1 MTSISQLGITL
12 KTLLT
17 EDAGRLAQQH
27 GLRRR
32 LLSGAVLAQLFVL
45 GWLQQPTAGPSALA
59 RFAGTLGLRLKKQTL
74 DAHFTQQTADWLL
87 ALLQQAVR
95 YVVCAQ
101 AVSLPLLRRFRA
113 VLVEDGSQI
122 TLPAALQERWPGC
135 GGTAT
140 DHGDAKTK
148 AGMKLTVRWDVLGG
162 AMDGPYVQAGRAHES
177 RSPLRERQMAPGSL
191 WIADLGYFA
200 LQWLG
205 QLSRQGVFFLLR
217 YLDGTPIWRSGGK
230 PIELLDVL
238 PQTAGAE
245 LDLPIVLG
253 ARKLVQARLLAIRL
267 PADAIKQR
275 RERMQERARQKG
287 KTISARAWELAQWTI
302 MVTNVPVSK
311 LSVQEALALLR
322 ARWQIELLFKLWKE
336 QGYLDEWQG
345 VKAERILCELFA
357 KLIGLVIQHWLV
369 LLSCWDD
376 PHRSLPAVCEVIRG
390 QVPTLV
396 HALMGRLSWRTA
408 LRLIKASVAGGCSI
422 PARASRPSTSRILE
436 MGVGWA
442 LT

>member
-1 MTSISQLGITL
+1 MQDTWRSSMGCG
-12 KTLLT
+12 
-17 EDAGRLAQQH
+17 DASCQGRCWLNSLSW
-27 GLRRR
+27 GGYSSRRQ
-32 LLSGAVLAQLFVL
+32 AEV
-45 GWLQQPTAGPSALA
+45 ALA

-140 DHGDAKTK
+140 DHADAKTK

-217 YLDGTPIWRSGGK
+217 HLNGTPIWSSGGK
-230 PIELLDVL
+230 PIELLNVL

-267 PADAIKQR
+267 PADAIKR
-275 RERMQERARQKG
+275 RQERMQERARKIRQADLRTRVG
-287 KTISARAWELAQWTI
+287 TGAVDDHGHQRAGEQA
-302 MVTNVPVSK
+302 VGAGSVS
-311 LSVQEALALLR
+311 
-322 ARWQIELLFKLWKE
+322 
-336 QGYLDEWQG
+336 
-345 VKAERILCELFA
+345 
-357 KLIGLVIQHWLV
+357 LV
-369 LLSCWDD
+369 
-376 PHRSLPAVCEVIRG
+376 
-390 QVPTLV
+390 
-396 HALMGRLSWRTA
+396 
-408 LRLIKASVAGGCSI
+408 AS
-422 PARASRPSTSRILE
+422 E
-436 MGVGWA
+436 MA
-442 LT
+442 D

>member
-1 MTSISQLGITL
+1 
-12 KTLLT
+12 
-17 EDAGRLAQQH
+17 
-27 GLRRR
+27 
-32 LLSGAVLAQLFVL
+32 
-45 GWLQQPTAGPSALA
+45 
-59 RFAGTLGLRLKKQTL
+59 
-74 DAHFTQQTADWLL
+74 
-87 ALLQQAVR
+87 
-95 YVVCAQ
+95 
-101 AVSLPLLRRFRA
+101 
-113 VLVEDGSQI
+113 VE
-122 TLPAALQERWPGC
+122 
-135 GGTAT
+135 
-140 DHGDAKTK
+140 AKTK
-148 AGMKLTVRWDVLGG
+148 AGLKLTVRWDLLGG
-162 AMDGPYVQAGRAHES
+162 TLDGPYVQAGRAHES

-205 QLSRQGVFFLLR
+205 QLARQGVFFLLR
-217 YLDGTPIWRSGGK
+217 YLDGTPIWSRRGQ

-238 PQTAGAE
+238 PAEEGAE

-253 ARKLVQARLLAIRL
+253 ARQQVQARLLALRL
-267 PADAIKQR
+267 PTDAVKQR

-287 KTISARAWELAQWTI
+287 KTISVRAWELAQWTI
-302 MVTNVPVSK
+302 LVTNVPVSK

-322 ARWQIELLFKLWKE
+322 ARWQIELLFKLWKA

-345 VKAERILCELFA
+345 VKVERILCELFA

-369 LLSCWDD
+369 LLACWED

-396 HALMGRLSWRTA
+396 HALKGRLSWRTA

-422 PARASRPSTSRILE
+422 PARANRPSTSRVLE

>member
-1 MTSISQLGITL
+1 
-12 KTLLT
+12 
-17 EDAGRLAQQH
+17 
-27 GLRRR
+27 
-32 LLSGAVLAQLFVL
+32 LSL
-45 GWLQQPTAGPSALA
+45 GWLQNPQAGPSALA
-59 RFAGTLGLRLKKQTL
+59 RFAGTLGLSLKKQTI

-95 YVVCAQ
+95 YVVCGSS
-101 AVSLPLLRRFRA
+101 VSLPLLRRFRA

-140 DHGDAKTK
+140 DNAQAKTK
-148 AGMKLTVRWDVLGG
+148 AGIKLTVRWDLLAGSL
-162 AMDGPYVQAGRAHES
+162 DGPYVQAGKAHES
-177 RSPLRERQMAPGSL
+177 RSPLRERQMVPGSL

-217 YLDGTPIWRSGGK
+217 YLDGTPIWSRAGK
-230 PIELLDVL
+230 ALELLDIL
-238 PQTAGAE
+238 PQAVGAE
-245 LDLPIVLG
+245 LDLPIILG
-253 ARKLVQARLLAIRL
+253 ARQQVQARLLAIRL
-267 PADAIKQR
+267 PAEVIEKR

-287 KTISARAWELAQWTI
+287 KIISARAWDLAQWTI
-302 MVTNVPVSK
+302 LVSNVPVRK

-322 ARWQIELLFKLWKE
+322 ARWQIELLFKLWKT

-345 VKAERILCELFA
+345 VKVERILCELFA
-357 KLIGLVIQHWLV
+357 KLIGLVIQHWLA

-396 HALMGRLSWRTA
+396 HALKGRLTWRTA

-422 PARASRPSTSRILE
+422 PPRASRPSTSRILE
-436 MGVGWA
+436 TAVGWA